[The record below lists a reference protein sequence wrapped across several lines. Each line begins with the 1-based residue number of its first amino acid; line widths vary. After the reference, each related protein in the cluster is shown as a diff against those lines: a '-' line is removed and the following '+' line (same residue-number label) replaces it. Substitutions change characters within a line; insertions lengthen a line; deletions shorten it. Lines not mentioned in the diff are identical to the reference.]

1 MDGLEG
7 KVAFVTGGA
16 SGIGLGIC
24 QALVDAGARVMI
36 ADLRADHIDEAM
48 RALGPAAEALQLDVR
63 DREGFA
69 RAAAETEAR
78 LGPVQILVANAGVGI
93 TGPIAE
99 AGYADWDF
107 GLGVNLGGAVNALVT
122 FLPRMIGQGLGG
134 HVVLTSS
141 QAGVSPSPR
150 GATVYAASKAAL
162 VGMAE
167 AMREELADHRIG
179 VSVLLAGFFR
189 SRIQE
194 IERYRQPGAA
204 PAAPPGAA
212 QTDSPIWKEPIE
224 AGRMTVEA
232 IRSGDLYIATH
243 GELKGWVEGRFE
255 EILAAYPP
263 VEHPALAEALGRKR
277 PADPMA
283 AAAKA
288 SSRRN

>member
-24 QALVDAGARVMI
+24 QALTEAGARVMV
-36 ADLRADHIDEAM
+36 ADLRPDHIQEALQI
-48 RALGPAAEALQLDVR
+48 LGPSAEALQLDVR

-69 RAAAETEAR
+69 RAADETEAR

-93 TGPIAE
+93 TGPVAQ

-122 FLPRMIGQGLGG
+122 FLPRMIEQGRGG

-150 GATVYAASKAAL
+150 GAAIYAASKAAL

-167 AMREELADHRIG
+167 GMREELAEQGIG

-194 IERYRQPGAA
+194 IARYRDASAPARPGAV
-204 PAAPPGAA
+204 
-212 QTDSPIWKEPIE
+212 QTDSPIWKDPIE
-224 AGRMTVEA
+224 AGRMTVDA
-232 IRSGDLYIATH
+232 IRNNALYIATH
-243 GELKGWVEGRFE
+243 GELKGWVEGRVE

-263 VEHPALAEALGRKR
+263 VEHPGLAEAMGRKR

-288 SSRRN
+288 ARK

>member
-1 MDGLEG
+1 MDSLEG

-16 SGIGLGIC
+16 SGIGLGISE
-24 QALVDAGARVMI
+24 ALIEAGARVMI
-36 ADLRADHIDEAM
+36 ADLRPDHLDEALS
-48 RALGPAAEALQLDVR
+48 RLGPAAAGVQLDVR

-69 RAAAETEAR
+69 RAADEAERR
-78 LGPVQILVANAGVGI
+78 LGPVQVLVANAGVGV
-93 TGPIAE
+93 TGPVKE

-122 FLPRMIGQGLGG
+122 FLPRIVAQGGGG

-150 GATVYAASKAAL
+150 GATVYATSKAAL

-167 AMREELADHRIG
+167 AMREELADEGIG

-189 SRIQE
+189 SRIQD
-194 IERYRQPGAA
+194 IGRYRDGVPL
-204 PAAPPGAA
+204 APPGAA
-212 QTDSPIWKEPIE
+212 QTASPIWKEPIE

-232 IRSGDLYIATH
+232 IRRRELYIATH

-263 VEHPALAEALGRKR
+263 VEHPDLARAMGRKR

-288 SSRRN
+288 AVK

>member
-1 MDGLEG
+1 MDALEG

-16 SGIGLGIC
+16 SGIGLGIS
-24 QALVDAGARVMI
+24 QALIEAGARVMV
-36 ADLRADHIDEAM
+36 ADLRTDHIAEALQV
-48 RALGPAAEALQLDVR
+48 LGPQAEALQLDVR

-69 RAAAETEAR
+69 RAAEETEAR
-78 LGPVQILVANAGVGI
+78 LGPVQILVANAGVGV
-93 TGPIAE
+93 TGPVAK

-122 FLPRMIGQGLGG
+122 FLPRMIDQGRGG
-134 HVVLTSS
+134 HVVFTSS

-150 GATVYAASKAAL
+150 GAAIYAASKAAL

-167 AMREELADHRIG
+167 GMREELAEHGIG

-194 IERYRQPGAA
+194 IGRYRQSEAPPARPGAV
-204 PAAPPGAA
+204 

-232 IRSGDLYIATH
+232 IRSGALYIATH

-263 VEHPALAEALGRKR
+263 AQDPELARAMGRKR

-288 SSRRN
+288 GR

>member
-7 KVAFVTGGA
+7 KAAFVTGGA

-24 QALVDAGARVMI
+24 QALVEAGARVMV
-36 ADLRADHIDEAM
+36 ADLRPDHIEEAL
-48 RALGPAAEALQLDVR
+48 RILGPAAEAVQLDVR

-69 RAAAETEAR
+69 RAADQAEAR

-93 TGPIAE
+93 TGPVAS
-99 AGYADWDF
+99 AGYEDWDF

-122 FLPRMIGQGLGG
+122 FLPRMTARGAGG

-167 AMREELADHRIG
+167 AMREELADHGIG

-194 IERYRQPGAA
+194 IARYREPGA

-212 QTDSPIWKEPIE
+212 QTDSPIWKDPIE
-224 AGRMTVEA
+224 AGRMTVDA
-232 IRSGDLYIATH
+232 IRTGALYIATH
-243 GELKGWVEGRFE
+243 GELRGWVEGRFE

-288 SSRRN
+288 KG